1 MEPEHRYEPI
11 AGGKQ
16 QTQALLAGGK
26 ERGVGSPVGRG
37 SPGTIFAILAVGVFL
52 ASLDLFIVN
61 IALPAIER
69 SFGGSSVAGI
79 SWVLN
84 GYTIVYAALL
94 VPAGKLGDVI
104 GRRRVFIF
112 GLAAF
117 GLGSALCA
125 AAPSLDF
132 LVAARILQGVGAAAV
147 TPTSLG
153 LMLPVIPPAKRP
165 AAIGGWAAL
174 GAVGAAAGPP
184 LGGLLTD
191 ISWHWIFIVN
201 VPLAFGALLAV
212 LRYVPEIRDPAKPSL
227 PDGLGTLILIA
238 AVSLATLGL
247 VKGTDWSWDGRVI
260 GCFVT
265 AAGLAIAF
273 VYRSSRHRSPV
284 LELSIIRVP
293 AFALATLSATLFFA
307 AFSVM
312 LIGNVFFL
320 TGVWHYSVLR
330 GGLALTPGPVAAAA
344 IAPLAGRLAARIGP
358 GAVGALGST
367 LFAGSSF
374 MFIEY
379 IGVGHS
385 YTTIFLPIMIIGGIG
400 VGFALPAF
408 TIAATRT
415 LAPQLLATGIGAQSM
430 FRQIGGALGVA
441 AFVAILGTPTADTVL
456 GRFDDTRWFMAAA
469 AILASAALVLIRR
482 PVPTAVPA
490 RTPRTTTQKINQ
502 SEAAGVALTNE
513 AR

>member
-1 MEPEHRYEPI
+1 MKAPDVAAPS
-11 AGGKQ
+11 AQGP
-16 QTQALLAGGK
+16 LLA
-26 ERGVGSPVGRG
+26 GRG
-37 SPGTIFAILAVGVFL
+37 SPGLIFAILAVGVFL

-69 SFGGSSVAGI
+69 GFGGSSVASI

-84 GYTIVYAALL
+84 GYTIIYAALL
-94 VPAGKLGDVI
+94 VPAGKIGDVI
-104 GRRRVFIF
+104 GRRRVFAF

-125 AAPSLDF
+125 FAPSLDF
-132 LVAARILQGVGAAAV
+132 LVAARVLQGVGAAAV

-184 LGGLLTD
+184 LGGLLTN

-201 VPLAFGALLAV
+201 VPLAFGALVAL
-212 LRYVPEIRDPAKPSL
+212 LRFVPEIRDPAKPSL
-227 PDGLGTLILIA
+227 PDGLGTLVLVA

-247 VKGTDWSWDGRVI
+247 VKGTDWNWDGRVI
-260 GCFVT
+260 GCFVAAAVL
-265 AAGLAIAF
+265 AAGF

-284 LELSIIRVP
+284 LELSILRVP

-312 LIGNVFFL
+312 LIGNVLFL

-330 GGLALTPGPVAAAA
+330 GGLALTPGPIAAAA
-344 IAPLAGRLAARIGP
+344 VAPFAGRIAARVGP
-358 GAVGALGST
+358 GLVGALGGV
-367 LFAGSSF
+367 LFAASSLI
-374 MFIEY
+374 FIEY
-379 IGVGHS
+379 IGTGRS
-385 YTTIFLPIMIIGGIG
+385 YDTIFLPSMIIGGIG
-400 VGFALPAF
+400 VGLALPSF

-441 AFVAILGTPTADTVL
+441 AFVAILGTPTAGTVI
-456 GRFDDTRWFMAAA
+456 GRFDDTRWFMVASTV
-469 AILASAALVLIRR
+469 IASAALLLVRR
-482 PVPTAVPA
+482 PRPIASAAQDA
-490 RTPRTTTQKINQ
+490 RPGGDETQPVVT
-502 SEAAGVALTNE
+502 SAAG
-513 AR
+513 

>member
-1 MEPEHRYEPI
+1 M
-11 AGGKQ
+11 
-16 QTQALLAGGK
+16 L
-26 ERGVGSPVGRG
+26 VGRG
-37 SPGTIFAILAVGVFL
+37 SPGLIFAILAVGVFL

-69 SFGGSSVAGI
+69 GFHGASVASI

-84 GYTIVYAALL
+84 GYAIVFAALL
-94 VPAGKLGDVI
+94 VPAGKIGDVI
-104 GRRRVFIF
+104 GRRRVFVF

-125 AAPSLDF
+125 AAPSLNL
-132 LVAARILQGVGAAAV
+132 LVAARVLQGVGAAAV

-174 GAVGAAAGPP
+174 GAVGAATGPP

-201 VPLAFGALLAV
+201 VPLAFAALIAV
-212 LRYVPEIRDPAKPSL
+212 LRFVPEIRDPAKPSL
-227 PDGLGTLILIA
+227 PDFFGTVILIA

-247 VKGTDWSWDGRVI
+247 VKGADWNWDGRVI
-260 GCFVT
+260 GCFV
-265 AAGLAIAF
+265 AAAVLAVGF

-284 LELSIIRVP
+284 LEMSIIRVP

-312 LIGNVFFL
+312 LIGNVLFL

-330 GGLALTPGPVAAAA
+330 AGLALAPGPVAAAA
-344 IAPLAGRLAARIGP
+344 IAPFAGRLAARVGP
-358 GAVGALGST
+358 GAVGALGGI
-367 LFAGSSF
+367 LFATSSF
-374 MFIEY
+374 IWIEY
-379 IGVGHS
+379 IGVGRS
-385 YTTIFLPIMIIGGIG
+385 YATIMLPMMITGGIG
-400 VGFALPAF
+400 VGFALPSF

-415 LAPQLLATGIGAQSM
+415 LPPQLLATGIGAQSM

-441 AFVAILGTPTADTVL
+441 AFVAILGRPTASTVL
-456 GRFDDTRWFMAAA
+456 GRYDNTRWFMAAA
-469 AILASAALVLIRR
+469 GIAASAALLLLRR
-482 PVPTAVPA
+482 PVPVAVPGQGV
-490 RTPRTTTQKINQ
+490 PSTTQPTGPSDAVSSSAAT
-502 SEAAGVALTNE
+502 SEAG
-513 AR
+513 

>member
-1 MEPEHRYEPI
+1 MIP
-11 AGGKQ
+11 G
-16 QTQALLAGGK
+16 TQDLRRELISTPNAAPPG
-26 ERGVGSPVGRG
+26 PVLGRRR
-37 SPGTIFAILAVGVFL
+37 SPGLIFAVLAVGVFL

-61 IALPAIER
+61 IALPAIAR
-69 SFGGSSVAGI
+69 GFGGSSVAGI

-94 VPAGKLGDVI
+94 VPAGKIGDVI
-104 GRRRVFIF
+104 GRRRVFAF

-125 AAPSLDF
+125 AAPSLSF
-132 LVAARILQGVGAAAV
+132 LVAARVLQGVGAAAV

-153 LMLPVIPPAKRP
+153 LLLPVIPAAKRP

-184 LGGLLTD
+184 LGGLLTN

-201 VPLAFGALLAV
+201 VPLAFGALLV
-212 LRYVPEIRDPAKPSL
+212 VRRVVPEIRDPAKPSL
-227 PDGLGTLILIA
+227 PDGLGTLMLVA

-247 VKGTDWSWDGRVI
+247 VNGSDWSWDSRVI
-260 GCFVT
+260 GCFAAAAVL
-265 AAGLAIAF
+265 AAGF

-284 LELSIIRVP
+284 LELSILRVP

-312 LIGNVFFL
+312 LIGNVLFL

-344 IAPLAGRLAARIGP
+344 IAPFAGKIAARVGP
-358 GAVGALGST
+358 GLVGALGGI
-367 LFAGSSF
+367 LFAASSLI
-374 MFIEY
+374 FIEY
-379 IGVGHS
+379 IGTGRS
-385 YTTIFLPIMIIGGIG
+385 YDTIFLPTMIIGGIG
-400 VGFALPAF
+400 VGLALPSF

-415 LAPQLLATGIGAQSM
+415 LPPQLLATGIGAQSM

-441 AFVAILGTPTADTVL
+441 AFVAILGTPTAGTILD
-456 GRFDDTRWFMAAA
+456 RFNDTRWFMAASA
-469 AILASAALVLIRR
+469 VIASAALMLVRR
-482 PVPTAVPA
+482 PGPIAPPA
-490 RTPRTTTQKINQ
+490 QGPRAGGDETDPVVT
-502 SEAAGVALTNE
+502 SAAS
-513 AR
+513 